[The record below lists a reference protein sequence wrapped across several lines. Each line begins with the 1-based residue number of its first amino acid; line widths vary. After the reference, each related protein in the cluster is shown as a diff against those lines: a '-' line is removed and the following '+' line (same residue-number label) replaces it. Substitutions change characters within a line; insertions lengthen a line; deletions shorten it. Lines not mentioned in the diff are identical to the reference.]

1 MTQTGF
7 AEINDTILYY
17 EVAGEGRKLPE
28 GREEREGHPL
38 VLLHGG
44 LVDSRSWHDQF
55 IDLTEHYKV
64 IRYDMRGYGKSG
76 QLKADTK
83 PYSLR
88 QDLYALLQFLGIE
101 KTYLI
106 GLSMGGGLEIDF
118 TLDHPEMVDALI
130 LVGTGLSGFESKD
143 SDNPLWAEAD
153 KAFKN
158 RDIPRAVEITLR
170 IWTDGPERSPEEVD
184 AEVRERVRAM
194 STFNFSRPDD
204 QDAPEPL
211 ELEPPA
217 ISRLSEIH
225 APTLIVVGD
234 KNVRDI
240 LTIADILEK
249 KIAKAKKV
257 VIPGTAHHLNMEKP
271 AEFNRAV
278 LDFLGGL

>member
-7 AEINDTILYY
+7 AEINDTTLYY
-17 EVAGEGRKLPE
+17 EVAGEGRKERE
-28 GREEREGHPL
+28 GREGRKGHPL

-44 LVDSRSWHDQF
+44 LVDSRSWDDQF
-55 IDLTEHYKV
+55 SDFAEHYKV

-118 TLDHPEMVDALI
+118 TLDHP
-130 LVGTGLSGFESKD
+130 
-143 SDNPLWAEAD
+143 
-153 KAFKN
+153 
-158 RDIPRAVEITLR
+158 TLR

-184 AEVRERVRAM
+184 AKVRERVRAM

-225 APTLIVVGD
+225 VPTLIVVGD
-234 KNVRDI
+234 KDVRDI

-249 KIAKAKKV
+249 GIAGAKKV

>member
-7 AEINDTILYY
+7 AELNDTTLYY
-17 EVAGEGRKLPE
+17 EVAGKGRK
-28 GREEREGHPL
+28 GHPL

-44 LVDSRSWHDQF
+44 LVDSGLWDDQF
-55 IDLTEHYKV
+55 SDFAEHYKV

-76 QLKADTK
+76 RLKADTK

-153 KAFKN
+153 EAFKN

-170 IWTDGPERSPEEVD
+170 IWTDGPERGPEEVD
-184 AEVRERVRAM
+184 AKVRERVSAM

-225 APTLIVVGD
+225 VPTLIVVGD
-234 KNVRDI
+234 KDVRDI
-240 LTIADILEK
+240 LIIADILEK
-249 KIAKAKKV
+249 GIAGAKKV
-257 VIPGTAHHLNMEKP
+257 VISGTAHHLNMEKP

>member
-1 MTQTGF
+1 MTQTGY
-7 AEINDTILYY
+7 AEINDTTLYY
-17 EVAGEGRKLPE
+17 EVAGEGR
-28 GREEREGHPL
+28 EGHSL

-44 LVDSRSWHDQF
+44 LVDSGLWDDQF
-55 IDLTEHYKV
+55 SDFAEHYQV

-76 QLKADTK
+76 RLKADTK

-130 LVGTGLSGFESKD
+130 LVGTGLSGFEFKD
-143 SDNPLWAEAD
+143 RDNPLWTEAD
-153 KAFKN
+153 EAFKN

-225 APTLIVVGD
+225 VPTLIVVGD
-234 KNVRDI
+234 KDVRDI

-249 KIAKAKKV
+249 GIAGAKKV

>member
-1 MTQTGF
+1 MTQTGY
-7 AEINDTILYY
+7 AKLNDTILYY
-17 EVAGEGRKLPE
+17 EVAGEGR
-28 GREEREGHPL
+28 EGHSL

-44 LVDSRSWHDQF
+44 LVDSGSWDDQF
-55 IDLTEHYKV
+55 SDFAEHYQV

-76 QLKADTK
+76 RLKADTK

-234 KNVRDI
+234 KDVRDI

-249 KIAKAKKV
+249 GIAGAKKV

>member
-7 AEINDTILYY
+7 AELNDTTLYY
-17 EVAGEGRKLPE
+17 EVAGEGRK
-28 GREEREGHPL
+28 GHPL

-44 LVDSRSWHDQF
+44 LVDSGLWDDQF
-55 IDLTEHYKV
+55 SDFAQHYKV

-76 QLKADTK
+76 RLKTDTK

-106 GLSMGGGLEIDF
+106 GLSMGGGLAVDF

-130 LVGTGLSGFESKD
+130 TVGAGLSGFESED
-143 SDNPLWAEAD
+143 TGNPLWAEAD
-153 KAFKN
+153 EAFKAY
-158 RDIPRAVEITLR
+158 DIPRAVEVTLR
-170 IWTDGPERSPEEVD
+170 IWTDGPERSPDEVD
-184 AEVRERVRAM
+184 AGVRERVRAM
-194 STFNFSRPDD
+194 STHNFSRPDD

-225 APTLIVVGD
+225 VPTLIVVGD
-234 KNVRDI
+234 KDVRDI

-249 KIAKAKKV
+249 GIAGAQKV

-271 AEFNRAV
+271 GEFNRVV
-278 LDFLGGL
+278 LDFLGGMVLIRKQSAD